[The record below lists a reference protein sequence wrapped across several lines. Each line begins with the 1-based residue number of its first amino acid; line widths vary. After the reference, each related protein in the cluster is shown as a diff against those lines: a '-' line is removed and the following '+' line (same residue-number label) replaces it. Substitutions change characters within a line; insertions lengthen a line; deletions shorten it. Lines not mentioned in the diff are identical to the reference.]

1 MHKISFNYYKEWSL
15 LLCANLEDLPVY
27 IFKEEKMIQY
37 VYYATHMNKINV
49 YLFSWLGEGNGNPL

>member
-1 MHKISFNYYKEWSL
+1 MHKISFNYYKERSL

-27 IFKEEKMIQY
+27 IFKEENMIKY

-49 YLFSWLGEGNGNPL
+49 YLFS